1 MREKLS
7 QILSHAQTRRDIK
20 ALSSLSSF
28 LRTLPA
34 SDKLILAVLALG
46 IIVSSALGLEALMRS
61 VMVEVPSR
69 GGTLSEGVVG
79 APRFANP
86 LLALS
91 DADRDVVALT
101 YAGLMGYDADGS
113 LAPVL
118 AESYVISEDGLA
130 YTFTLRDDARF
141 SDGRP
146 VTADDVVFTI
156 TRAQDP
162 GLKSP
167 ELANWANIAVTATDA
182 RTVEFRLPQAYAP
195 FLEETTLGILPAHLW
210 RDITNEEFPFSTYMT
225 EPVGAGPFK
234 VTRVVRSRS
243 GSIEA
248 YELSAFSDYALGRPY
263 LDSIRLSFF
272 GDDEELR
279 DAYVRGAIES
289 AHGIS
294 APNAI
299 RAPYARVFGV
309 FFNAVEQRAFT
320 ELGVRKALS
329 IAIDR
334 NRLTTETLQGFASPV
349 TGPVP
354 PGSGVN
360 ATPVL
365 IPSGEERLPA
375 AREALSEAGW
385 EWSDET
391 NLWSKDGTE
400 LVVTLR
406 TSNVPELRAVAG
418 RIQADW
424 QELGVPT
431 TLELYDPASLTQE
444 VIRPRSFA
452 ALLFGMV
459 VGQERDLFAFWSSS
473 ERNDPGLNLTSYANR
488 SVDSLLAAIRTES
501 DRKEAQADLEEAT
514 RLIAEDYPA
523 AFTHAPDFLYA
534 IPRGLRGIA
543 LTQVTAPSDRFR
555 SVYAWYR
562 HTQFVWPFLADPR

>member
-7 QILSHAQTRRDIK
+7 QFLSVANTKRDVGVLK
-20 ALSSLSSF
+20 SLSAF
-28 LRTLPA
+28 FFTLPP
-34 SDKLILAVLALG
+34 SDKLILAVLSLC
-46 IIVSSALGLEALMRS
+46 IVVTSALGLEALMRS
-61 VMVEVPSR
+61 VMVEVPAR
-69 GGTLSEGVVG
+69 GGSLTEGVVG
-79 APRFANP
+79 TPRFANP

-101 YAGLMGYDADGS
+101 YAGLMGYDVEGN
-113 LAPVL
+113 LVPVL
-118 AESYVISEDGLA
+118 AESYAISEDGQT
-130 YTFTLRDDARF
+130 YTFTLRQDAKF

-146 VTADDVVFTI
+146 VTADDIVFTI

-167 ELANWANIAVTATDA
+167 ELANWANIAVSAVDA

-234 VTRVVRSRS
+234 VTRVIRSRG

-248 YELSAFSDYALGRPY
+248 YELKAFGDFALGRPY
-263 LDSIRLSFF
+263 LNALRLVFV
-272 GDDEELR
+272 GDEEELR
-279 DAYVRGAIES
+279 AAYVRGSIDS

-294 APNAI
+294 TPNAI

-309 FFNAVEQRAFT
+309 FFNATDERAFT

-334 NRLTTETLQGFASPV
+334 DRLTGETLQGFASPV

-354 PGSGVN
+354 PGSGV
-360 ATPVL
+360 TPTPIE
-365 IPSGEERLPA
+365 IPSGENRLPS
-375 AREALSEAGW
+375 AREALEDAGW
-385 EWSDET
+385 EWSEET
-391 NLWSKDGTE
+391 SLWSKDGDD
-400 LVVTLR
+400 LQLTLR
-406 TSNVPELRAVAG
+406 TSNVPELRAVAS
-418 RIQADW
+418 RVQADW

-444 VIRPRSFA
+444 VIRPRSFS

-501 DRKEAQADLEEAT
+501 DRRAAQADLEEAVA
-514 RLIAEDYPA
+514 LIAEDYPA

-534 IPRGLRGIA
+534 IPRDLRGIT

-555 SVYAWYR
+555 AVYAWYR
-562 HTQFVWPFLADPR
+562 HTQYVWPFLAGDR

>member
-7 QILSHAQTRRDIK
+7 QILSYASTRRTIP
-20 ALSSLSSF
+20 AFENLSAF
-28 LRTLPA
+28 LRSLPP
-34 SDKLILAVLALG
+34 SDKFVLAVLSLC
-46 IIVSSALGLEALMRS
+46 IVVTSALGLEALTRS
-61 VMVEVPSR
+61 VMVEVPAR
-69 GGTLSEGVVG
+69 GGALTEGVVG

-101 YAGLMGYDADGS
+101 YAGLMGYDAQGE
-113 LAPVL
+113 LTPVL
-118 AESYVISEDGLA
+118 AESYTIAEDGQT
-130 YTFTLRDDARF
+130 YTFVLREGVKF

-167 ELANWANIAVTATDA
+167 ELANWANIAVSATDA

-234 VTRVVRSRS
+234 VTRVVRSRG

-248 YELSAFSDYALGRPY
+248 YELTAFNDYALGRPY
-263 LDSIRLSFF
+263 LNGMRLLFVS
-272 GDDEELR
+272 DEEELR
-279 DAYVRGAIES
+279 SAYVRGAVES

-294 APNAI
+294 TPNAI

-309 FFNAVEQRAFT
+309 FFNATEERAFA

-334 NRLTTETLQGFASPV
+334 ERLTEETLQGFASPV

-354 PGSGVN
+354 PGSGVG
-360 ATPVL
+360 ATPVI
-365 IPSGEERLPA
+365 IPAGEERLPA
-375 AREALSEAGW
+375 AREALTEAGW

-391 NLWSKDGTE
+391 SLWSKEGDD
-400 LVVTLR
+400 LQLTLR
-406 TSNVPELRAVAG
+406 TSNVPELRAVAS

-444 VIRPRSFA
+444 VIRPRSFS

-488 SVDSLLAAIRTES
+488 SVDSLLSAIRTES
-501 DRKEAQADLEEAT
+501 DRKAAQADLEEAVG
-514 RLIAEDYPA
+514 LIAEDYPA

-534 IPRGLRGIA
+534 VPRDLRGIA
-543 LTQVTAPSDRFR
+543 LTQVTAPSDRFKA
-555 SVYAWYR
+555 VYAWYR
-562 HTQFVWPFLADPR
+562 HTQYVWPFLAQAR